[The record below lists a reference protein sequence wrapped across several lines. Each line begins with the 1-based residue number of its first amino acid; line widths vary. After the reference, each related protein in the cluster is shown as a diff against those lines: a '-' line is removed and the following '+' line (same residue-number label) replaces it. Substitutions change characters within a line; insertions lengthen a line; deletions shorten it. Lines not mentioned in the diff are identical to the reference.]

1 MNKDILV
8 NLNYPEEPI
17 GQDVEINDDRSAS
30 EKGKSWTGKV
40 QRSCRRKFVSFA
52 AINQDVHVSLNYL
65 DDVTDKIKDPESVWG
80 MK

>member
-30 EKGKSWTGKV
+30 EKGKSWPGKV

-52 AINQDVHVSLNYL
+52 AVNQDVHVSLNYL
-65 DDVTDKIKDPESVWG
+65 MMLLTKLKIQNPFG
-80 MK
+80 A